1 MVDSKDRWKKPI
13 IGNRSKIRIHKK
25 GKNWDKA
32 VIYNKRHKGNYI

>member
-13 IGNRSKIRIHKK
+13 IGNRSKIRQYRFS
-25 GKNWDKA
+25 NWDKA